1 VMQKLELLVRFWEL
15 RARYDT
21 TGMPLD
27 KIEQLEL
34 LSLLRLLATSYDA
47 AGDAFDGSRRGM
59 PVQITAGSGFLA
71 GDLKE
76 LSAECLVIGAVEP
89 LPPGYRT
96 IVYVADAITGIEYT
110 VPCIVAWSRE
120 DEPCLIGLAPDG
132 VPSRSHFTVPV
143 STLWRSPLGIG
154 STLHRVEA

>member
-1 VMQKLELLVRFWEL
+1 VMQKLDLLVRFWEL
-15 RARYDT
+15 RARYDM

-27 KIEQLEL
+27 KTERLEL
-34 LSLLRLLATSYDA
+34 LSLLQLLATSNDT
-47 AGDAFDGSRRGM
+47 AGDMIDGSRRGM

-76 LSAECLVIGAVEP
+76 LSADRLVIGAVEP
-89 LPPGYRT
+89 LPLGYRT

-120 DEPCLIGLAPDG
+120 DEPCLIGLSPDG
-132 VPSRSHFTVPV
+132 VPARSHFTVPV
-143 STLWRSPLGIG
+143 SRLWRSPLGIG